1 MEPLYNKKRMTLGVF
16 VSEFRDDKFLE
27 RLTGQN
33 VGIFLVANGVYQA
46 VIKGSK
52 RFEGEYFCL
61 IEDLKTRGFKEEDI
75 LPDVK
80 PINYGELVD
89 CLASY
94 EKLIWL

>member
-1 MEPLYNKKRMTLGVF
+1 MRLGVF

-33 VGIFLVANGVYQA
+33 LGIFLVANAVYQA

-52 RFEGEYFCL
+52 RFKGEYFCL

-75 LPDVK
+75 LPDIK
-80 PINYGELVD
+80 PINYDELVD
-89 CLASY
+89 CLANY